1 MISREYRTKNRKPFQ
16 VIEEI
21 RLVFA
26 NCWLYNR
33 AEAEEYQCGLRLE
46 KYFLK
51 EGKKQGLLSSDE
63 KSEAPA
69 AAANHK
75 HTDDDGEAVR
85 QPPAK
90 RGRRTF

>member
-1 MISREYRTKNRKPFQ
+1 MFQ
-16 VIEEI
+16 VIEDI

-51 EGKKQGLLSSDE
+51 EGKKQGLLSQDE
-63 KSEAPA
+63 KSNAPPPA
-69 AAANHK
+69 GASGNHK
-75 HTDDDGEAVR
+75 HTDEEEEEEEEAVR